1 MLLALTNRTTYAHTW
16 QYTDRLSPYHKA
28 PSKPVMLGEG
38 QSPKREKGKAMKKG
52 KTLRFIVVFLSG
64 FLATTSSVYAFHFTA
79 AGVKSDITPET
90 AVQFWFLGVSSP
102 KPESKPVIPTQ
113 FQCTVVHKGED
124 ISFRLFAS
132 AQENASFKVEP
143 SDPDNPDRRP
153 HIITITGKLLSHIV
167 FVSKL
172 GVRFFTEIND
182 FTASGVDVAL
192 PGEDHDTFDLKFEY
206 SAKGIGPLL
215 SEALESELVTC
226 DADTCTLS
234 LKGTVEFGEIEAHT
248 SGGD

>member
-1 MLLALTNRTTYAHTW
+1 
-16 QYTDRLSPYHKA
+16 
-28 PSKPVMLGEG
+28 
-38 QSPKREKGKAMKKG
+38 MKKG

-102 KPESKPVIPTQ
+102 KLELKPVIPTQ
-113 FQCTVVHKGED
+113 FQCTVVHTGED

-167 FVSKL
+167 FVSKR

-182 FTASGVDVAL
+182 FTAGGVDVAL
-192 PGEDHDTFDLKFEY
+192 PGEDKDSFVLKFTY
-206 SAKGIGPLL
+206 RAKGIGSLL
-215 SEALESELVTC
+215 FAALRSESGLVDC
-226 DADTCTLS
+226 DDEKDTCTLE
-234 LKGTVEFGEIEAHT
+234 LPGTVEFGEIEAHT